1 MELYIRIKDGQPFK
15 HPIFRDN
22 FCQAFPDVDVNNLPP
37 EFARFER
44 IERPVLGMYE
54 VMVSEDPTYELVD
67 GVYKDVWQKRD
78 MTAEE
83 KEVTRQTAIQ
93 AAQSAWATR
102 DQAENWSA
110 WVFNEETIK
119 YEPPITRPEKNQA
132 KLDAGIFTVWC
143 GADANWKDTPARPVD
158 ENEYTF
164 DFFAWQWIHVVDSTP
179 V

>member
-54 VMVSEDPTYELVD
+54 VMVSEDPTYEVVD

-164 DFFAWQWIHVVDSTP
+164 DFFAWQWIQVVDSTP